1 MPILTRYEADVIADA
16 ITAHYAGPTE
26 AEVSEWANG
35 FTDAEVSPVASGYEA
50 ASSFAGDLLSAMRRE
65 RGLA

>member
-1 MPILTRYEADVIADA
+1 MPVLTRYDADVIADA
-16 ITAHYAGPTE
+16 IAAHYAGPTE
-26 AEVSEWANG
+26 AEVSEWAKG

-50 ASSFAGDLLSAMRRE
+50 SSSFASDLLTAMRRE